1 MKTRPINEQVIVIT
15 GASSGIG
22 RATAREAARRGAR
35 VVLAARN
42 ASDLEEAA
50 EECRRAGGEAIA
62 VPTDVTDLR
71 QVEALARRAVETF
84 GRIDTWVNNAAVTL
98 YGTFVDTPAEDFR
111 RIMDVNFMGQI
122 HGAKAALPHLEASG
136 GALICVGSVLSDRGA
151 PLQSGYSATKH
162 AIKGCID
169 GLRVELAKDGSPV
182 RLTLIKPA
190 SINTPFFEKARTH
203 MSVQPRPIAP
213 VYSPEAVA
221 NAILHAAVSNEQELY
236 VGGAGKLLS
245 IANRISPRLVDLQL
259 RMSGYES
266 QLTDRPRSVD
276 SPDNFYAP
284 LEDDGGVHGEFTGEE
299 RRGSA
304 YTRLERNSRGASI
317 AVATLL
323 GASALALGLSAQN
336 ARRGGPLRPSLRRR
350 TTSHPRLEGPAAAIM
365 TGILAAG
372 AAMLAGKAI
381 IGMVVEG

>member
-1 MKTRPINEQVIVIT
+1 MKGRPIDEQVIVIT

-22 RATAREAARRGAR
+22 RATAREAARRGSR

-98 YGTFVDTPAEDFR
+98 YGTFRDTPAEDFR

-162 AIKGCID
+162 A
-169 GLRVELAKDGSPV
+169 
-182 RLTLIKPA
+182 

-221 NAILHAAVSNEQELY
+221 DAILHAAVSNEQELY
-236 VGGAGKLLS
+236 VGGGGKLLS
-245 IANRISPRLVDLQL
+245 IANRISPRLVDLLL
-259 RMSGYES
+259 RMSGFDS
-266 QLTDRPRSVD
+266 QLTDRPRSPD
-276 SPDNFYAP
+276 SPNNLYAP

-304 YTRLERNSRGASI
+304 YTRLERSARGASI
-317 AVATLL
+317 AGATLL
-323 GASALALGLSAQN
+323 GASALALSAQN
-336 ARRGGPLRPSLRRR
+336 ARRGGPLRRAIRRR
-350 TTSHPRLEGPAAAIM
+350 TSNHPRPMGPAATIT
-365 TGILAAG
+365 TGILAVG

-381 IGMVVEG
+381 VGMVVEG